1 MVSKV
6 NPPGY
11 ILAPGRRT
19 ISDFAEAGVVKT
31 AKYILEHE
39 KDK

>member
-11 ILAPGRRT
+11 ILITGRRT
-19 ISDFAEAGVVKT
+19 ISDFAEAGVFKT
-31 AKYILEHE
+31 AKYILEHA
-39 KDK
+39 KAK